1 MGLIISDAPQD
12 SLAALRD
19 SLNTLATRGSFSDR
33 GLREARPDQ
42 ISATIPQ
49 PVFNLT
55 LDGARQGNVEAARPT
70 GWRFLLAVDEQV
82 LASAETRSEAGR
94 QVFSHVNVGPFVSG
108 TVDALAAAER
118 IADADER
125 QLDLRLLNVPALY
138 LMSVWLQPSSAE
150 GADDAVFVP
159 IAPAPTGFEA
169 NRAYDRG
176 EFTKA
181 LGSAAASVPDVG
193 RDDTQGGG

>member
-1 MGLIISDAPQD
+1 MGLIISDAPQE

-19 SLNTLATRGSFSDR
+19 SLNALATRGSFSDR
-33 GLREARPDQ
+33 GLREARPEQ
-42 ISATIPQ
+42 ISATVPH

-55 LDGARQGNVEAARPT
+55 LDGARQGNVEAARQT

-108 TVDALAAAER
+108 TVDALVVAER
-118 IADADER
+118 IADVDER

-138 LMSVWLQPSSAE
+138 LMSVWLQPSSEE
-150 GADDAVFVP
+150 GADDGVFVP

-169 NRAYDRG
+169 NRAYDRD

-181 LGSAAASVPDVG
+181 LGSAAGAVPEVG